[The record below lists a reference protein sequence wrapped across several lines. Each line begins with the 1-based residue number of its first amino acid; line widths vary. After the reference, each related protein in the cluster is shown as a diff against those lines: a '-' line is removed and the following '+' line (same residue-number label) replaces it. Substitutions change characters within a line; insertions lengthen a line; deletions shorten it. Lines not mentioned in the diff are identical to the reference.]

1 MNEYIGALA
10 WLGHV
15 LCFMFTKKSLWC
27 AELIDKWERE
37 GTDEP
42 TVSDDCGVS
51 RLIKMKDETVYQRI
65 MNKERLLEKRVYM
78 CHRGKKRTR
87 ARKSADGR
95 RSVESKKDIACRYEM
110 WCVRFASEPSKKYF
124 VTMHG
129 HTGHDP
135 AANYQ
140 EMRWL
145 RSNDQIIESICS
157 MVRSFMQL
165 TRLSASSYE
174 RVGSLSVQLFDCM
187 TPAQILDHL
196 QRGVLPGDLSNPFSS
211 LTLPRIKA
219 FQQKHWRRTRISQ
232 HDGDAVHQMIH
243 APNFPL
249 LSYSKK
255 NLQQAT
261 QAGLSQHYPSE
272 KFHIAICSPC
282 QALMLKKFGDLVFL
296 DTVHGMTKYGYYNMT
311 ILVLDEYGHGFPVA
325 FMLSEKETS
334 KEWTLLIQSAFK
346 VGQYRVEIL

>member
-10 WLGHV
+10 WLGH
-15 LCFMFTKKSLWC
+15 LLYFIFTKKSFWC

-37 GTDEP
+37 RKDEP

-51 RLIKMKDETVYQRI
+51 RLVKMKDETVYQRI

-165 TRLSASSYE
+165 TRL
-174 RVGSLSVQLFDCM
+174 
-187 TPAQILDHL
+187 
-196 QRGVLPGDLSNPFSS
+196 
-211 LTLPRIKA
+211 
-219 FQQKHWRRTRISQ
+219 
-232 HDGDAVHQMIH
+232 
-243 APNFPL
+243 
-249 LSYSKK
+249 
-255 NLQQAT
+255 
-261 QAGLSQHYPSE
+261 
-272 KFHIAICSPC
+272 
-282 QALMLKKFGDLVFL
+282 
-296 DTVHGMTKYGYYNMT
+296 
-311 ILVLDEYGHGFPVA
+311 
-325 FMLSEKETS
+325 
-334 KEWTLLIQSAFK
+334 
-346 VGQYRVEIL
+346 

>member
-1 MNEYIGALA
+1 MQ
-10 WLGHV
+10 
-15 LCFMFTKKSLWC
+15 
-27 AELIDKWERE
+27 
-37 GTDEP
+37 
-42 TVSDDCGVS
+42 DD
-51 RLIKMKDETVYQRI
+51 TVYQRI

-87 ARKSADGR
+87 ARKSQQGR

-157 MVRSFMQL
+157 SVRSFMQL

-174 RVGSLSVQLFDCM
+174 RIVYLSVQLFDCM

-196 QRGVLPGDLSNPFSS
+196 QRDVLPGDFSNPFSS
-211 LTLPRIKA
+211 LTLPHIRA
-219 FQQKHWRRTRISQ
+219 FQKKYWRRTRISEK
-232 HDGDAVHQMIH
+232 DGDAVHQMIQ

-255 NLQQAT
+255 NLQHA
-261 QAGLSQHYPSE
+261 SQGGFSEHGPSE

-282 QALMLKKFGDLVFL
+282 QSSMLKKFGDLVFL

-325 FMLSEKETS
+325 FMLSEQETS
-334 KEWTLLIQSAFK
+334 KEWTFLIQSAFK
-346 VGQYRVEIL
+346 VCLH